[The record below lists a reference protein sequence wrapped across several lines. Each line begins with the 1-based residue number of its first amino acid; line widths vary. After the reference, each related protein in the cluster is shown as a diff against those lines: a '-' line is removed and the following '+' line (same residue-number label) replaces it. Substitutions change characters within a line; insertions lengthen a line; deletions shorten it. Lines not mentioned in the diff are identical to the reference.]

1 MVGDQKNGTN
11 IEAPLSLIEEA
22 VANVLGEGLAGQ
34 DAACQLL
41 GRILTA
47 VENIRVGDEVIG
59 RAARRYEDRMA
70 VMGGVL

>member
-1 MVGDQKNGTN
+1 MVGDQRQGTN

-22 VANVLGEGLAGQ
+22 VANVLGRQEGAA
-34 DAACQLL
+34 AACALL
-41 GRILTA
+41 ADILAA
-47 VENIRVGDEVIG
+47 VQGISVGDEVIG